1 MRILAKPYIPQSFA
15 FMLGCG
21 PVVVFAARLGEEL
34 FGCGGACALHY
45 EAGDQVTLI
54 VTSNEKLNF
63 IGSNKNRDN
72 QLADNLLLTDIARII
87 GYERISIWDDMKL
100 ENIYGER
107 LISRITEFLC
117 EFNPKLIYLP
127 SVNDPDQGRAN
138 VGLAIVEAIRR
149 SQILCFL
156 AMYEVGTPL
165 QPDHFQDIT
174 KQYQKKWSAIGC
186 LGSCSGQDHL
196 SEATLALNKLRAHS
210 MTHGI
215 DYAEA
220 FKIIDS
226 QDLDKPMRTYLK
238 HEPVKDHFDQL
249 PLFSIIIRSENRPEL
264 ADALT
269 SIATQIYPKI
279 EVILVDVN
287 GSGNIDTEQWCGQ
300 FPVTIASKGRHLNR
314 GEAANLG
321 LDSAQGYYIGFLDD
335 DDWLLPSHVSSLINA
350 LSNTSQYRAAFSG
363 VVCRQVKADGS
374 WQTVKTYNED
384 YDPIRLLI
392 ENYIPI
398 HAVVFEQKLLEA
410 GLRFDE
416 SLNVYEDWD
425 FWIQLSDLT
434 DFLHLDHISAIYRIT
449 PEAGFGVREG
459 NSEALLGLQSILTK
473 WSQRWTPDQLSS
485 IALYPNRQRQ
495 LALAEVG
502 RLEVELEKSRAEAAL
517 GWAEAEKVLGDN
529 KVLRLENEAARAD
542 AERAILSLATS
553 KSDLRDYLQ
562 KIDRAVSELSNHLLI
577 SNNVTPERKD
587 ITNFFH
593 DVKASIDSLQAKFTD
608 WESSVPKRPEI
619 TSIKNEMHHV
629 VALFKEKIPDKRDLE
644 AFLEIMTKALPSL
657 ERIEKD
663 KLVIDGLEKK
673 IHSLRDEVEANSEY
687 NKNLLMQIALRHE
700 DIVKLENAIDKLISH
715 VVSIQSSPIW
725 RVCRLSNLLSMKNP
739 KATRFLGSFV
749 KIVWWSI
756 SLSLTAKIQ
765 QHRIIRNIFN
775 ANLFS
780 EYWYYKAYPEV
791 VLQSYSGIIHWLI
804 SGWQS
809 GYNPHP
815 LFDTRWYTQQTK
827 DFDAFKLDPIT
838 HYLTVG
844 YQLGLSPHPLFDSAW
859 YSKQCSEISYS
870 VINPLSHFLNGKSRN
885 LKSPHPLFDCQW
897 YLSNNPDV
905 AQDGVNPLLHYVL
918 RGAREGRNPHPLFLT
933 SRYIALYPQV
943 ARSEPNPLVHYVKS
957 GGMLGFS
964 THPLFDGKWYLEN
977 YPEVRENAKN
987 PLIDFL
993 TVGYLAGR
1001 NPNPY
1006 FDVSWYLQQYTDQDL
1021 RGKNPLLH
1029 YLEIGSKLGLN
1040 PSPIFDGYAY
1050 LKNNPDVA
1058 AAGINP
1064 LEHFIL
1070 KGQQEG
1076 RLLYHIAD
1084 YGTNITTLPE
1094 ISVSNQKSPFSDSGS
1109 EFFPS
1114 SSAPLPL
1121 PCLPLR
1127 PLAFYLPQFHPIAE
1141 NDAWWGKGFTEW
1153 TNVTRAQPQFVGHHQ
1168 PRLPGDLG
1176 FYDLRLPEI
1185 QAEQIRLAR
1194 QYGIYGFCYH
1204 YYWFGGKRLLDRPL
1218 RQVLADPSLD
1228 LPFCL
1233 CWANENW
1240 TRRWDGEDQE
1250 ILIGQQHS
1258 PDDDLAFI
1266 RALVPVFRDPRYI
1279 QVDGKPLLLVYR
1291 PQILPDPAATVARWR
1306 QELADQGEPG
1316 LFLAA
1321 VQSFRDALARD
1332 DTLFDALVEFPP
1344 HGVPRVP
1351 VSGMQLL
1358 NPHFR
1363 GELLDYEAC
1372 VAAAEAQV
1380 DLPGDKLVFP
1390 GIMTAWDNTARR
1402 QDQATIF
1409 AHASPA
1415 AYGRWLTACCRRA
1428 LAQPAADRRLVF
1440 INAWNEWAEGSYL
1453 EPDRRY
1459 GYAYLQATRDALLDA
1474 AAGFPTTAAN
1484 RPTGANP
1491 RLLFVGHDAHRHGAQ
1506 LLTLHLV
1513 RLFARRFGYRVRLWL
1528 LGDGA
1533 LRPDYEALAEVE
1545 RLDPEPEHLVPAA
1558 RRLRAEGIDQA
1569 IVNTVVSA
1577 AVLPALDQAG
1587 MKTLALIHELPQLI
1601 QERGLVDNAR
1611 AVAAH
1616 ATTVLFAADTVRQAF
1631 ATLAPLVSAR
1641 TRVLPQGIYQDLT
1654 APADARAQV
1663 ARALGLPADAILVI
1677 NVGYGDTRKG
1687 FDLFLDTARLT
1698 VTADPRFHF
1707 LWLGQVE
1714 SGWQPRLERERQR
1727 APLIGHLHQL
1737 AFTPDVGRYYAAA
1750 DIFLLSSREDPFP
1763 SVVLEALACGVPVVA
1778 AAGTGGHGEL
1788 LADPL
1793 NGTLA
1798 GACGEVQALDL
1809 ALRDLAA
1816 GEAQDPSRRAR
1827 RAATARARFDF
1838 VAYGW
1843 ELLRQLAPGLQCV
1856 SVVVPNYNYARYLR
1870 ARLASILGQ
1879 SYPVFEILVLDDA
1892 STDDSTQVVAACQ
1905 RDWDRDITLI
1915 VNDRNSGSVF
1925 AQWRQGIDRARGDL
1939 LWIAEADDL
1948 AMPDFLASLAPRFA
1962 ATPSLTMAF
1971 VDAAQIDSA
1980 GQRLGDSYAAYCGEY
1995 SALDFHRDFS
2005 VSGATFLTQGLGVRN
2020 TVLNVSG
2027 VLFRRAALVAALA
2040 RVGTELERW
2049 TIAGDWRLYCELCR
2063 AGGEVHYVAQPLNQH
2078 RRHAASVVGTNALPQ
2093 HLAEITAMHELL
2105 AQDLQQETLISQWQA
2120 DYRQKIEQRIN
2131 AA

>member
-1 MRILAKPYIPQSFA
+1 MASLFSVNISVKLFREL
-15 FMLGCG
+15 LH
-21 PVVVFAARLGEEL
+21 RL
-34 FGCGGACALHY
+34 
-45 EAGDQVTLI
+45 
-54 VTSNEKLNF
+54 
-63 IGSNKNRDN
+63 NRDN
-72 QLADNLLLTDIARII
+72 FLEVLDDLRLAGWQRKWQWIKEGFSELGGRMRTSWLGPFAFIAPLAFWSLVL
-87 GYERISIWDDMKL
+87 GV
-100 ENIYGER
+100 IYG
-107 LISRITEFLC
+107 LI
-117 EFNPKLIYLP
+117 
-127 SVNDPDQGRAN
+127 
-138 VGLAIVEAIRR
+138 
-149 SQILCFL
+149 
-156 AMYEVGTPL
+156 
-165 QPDHFQDIT
+165 
-174 KQYQKKWSAIGC
+174 
-186 LGSCSGQDHL
+186 LGQ
-196 SEATLALNKLRAHS
+196 
-210 MTHGI
+210 
-215 DYAEA
+215 
-220 FKIIDS
+220 
-226 QDLDKPMRTYLK
+226 
-238 HEPVKDHFDQL
+238 
-249 PLFSIIIRSENRPEL
+249 
-264 ADALT
+264 
-269 SIATQIYPKI
+269 
-279 EVILVDVN
+279 
-287 GSGNIDTEQWCGQ
+287 
-300 FPVTIASKGRHLNR
+300 
-314 GEAANLG
+314 
-321 LDSAQGYYIGFLDD
+321 
-335 DDWLLPSHVSSLINA
+335 
-350 LSNTSQYRAAFSG
+350 
-363 VVCRQVKADGS
+363 
-374 WQTVKTYNED
+374 
-384 YDPIRLLI
+384 
-392 ENYIPI
+392 
-398 HAVVFEQKLLEA
+398 
-410 GLRFDE
+410 
-416 SLNVYEDWD
+416 
-425 FWIQLSDLT
+425 DLT
-434 DFLHLDHISAIYRIT
+434 DYLAYLAVGLTLWRFITSCLLDSEGLFIAPPDSLELTKPPLSGSLFHMTWVNIAILFLQICFFLLVCSLFDLSNSTSYLQILAALVFLWINSLWLSLLIGILSLRIPDFKKHLTRFLPLLFLLSPILWKAEMVQGWEFGIYLNPIYFLLDVTRS
-449 PEAGFGVREG
+449 V
-459 NSEALLGLQSILTK
+459 LLGFTPAPSTLHGAALISFFG
-473 WSQRWTPDQLSS
+473 WSVTLLIFTLFYR
-485 IALYPNRQRQ
+485 
-495 LALAEVG
+495 
-502 RLEVELEKSRAEAAL
+502 RLPYWAWAGSHRPFAAL
-517 GWAEAEKVLGDN
+517 GA
-529 KVLRLENEAARAD
+529 
-542 AERAILSLATS
+542 
-553 KSDLRDYLQ
+553 
-562 KIDRAVSELSNHLLI
+562 NH
-577 SNNVTPERKD
+577 P
-587 ITNFFH
+587 F
-593 DVKASIDSLQAKFTD
+593 
-608 WESSVPKRPEI
+608 
-619 TSIKNEMHHV
+619 
-629 VALFKEKIPDKRDLE
+629 
-644 AFLEIMTKALPSL
+644 
-657 ERIEKD
+657 
-663 KLVIDGLEKK
+663 
-673 IHSLRDEVEANSEY
+673 Y
-687 NKNLLMQIALRHE
+687 
-700 DIVKLENAIDKLISH
+700 
-715 VVSIQSSPIW
+715 SSPPPIENDTPIPI
-725 RVCRLSNLLSMKNP
+725 RETPPAATLS
-739 KATRFLGSFV
+739 T
-749 KIVWWSI
+749 
-756 SLSLTAKIQ
+756 
-765 QHRIIRNIFN
+765 
-775 ANLFS
+775 
-780 EYWYYKAYPEV
+780 
-791 VLQSYSGIIHWLI
+791 
-804 SGWQS
+804 
-809 GYNPHP
+809 
-815 LFDTRWYTQQTK
+815 
-827 DFDAFKLDPIT
+827 
-838 HYLTVG
+838 
-844 YQLGLSPHPLFDSAW
+844 
-859 YSKQCSEISYS
+859 
-870 VINPLSHFLNGKSRN
+870 
-885 LKSPHPLFDCQW
+885 
-897 YLSNNPDV
+897 
-905 AQDGVNPLLHYVL
+905 
-918 RGAREGRNPHPLFLT
+918 
-933 SRYIALYPQV
+933 
-943 ARSEPNPLVHYVKS
+943 
-957 GGMLGFS
+957 
-964 THPLFDGKWYLEN
+964 
-977 YPEVRENAKN
+977 
-987 PLIDFL
+987 
-993 TVGYLAGR
+993 
-1001 NPNPY
+1001 
-1006 FDVSWYLQQYTDQDL
+1006 
-1021 RGKNPLLH
+1021 
-1029 YLEIGSKLGLN
+1029 
-1040 PSPIFDGYAY
+1040 
-1050 LKNNPDVA
+1050 
-1058 AAGINP
+1058 
-1064 LEHFIL
+1064 
-1070 KGQQEG
+1070 
-1076 RLLYHIAD
+1076 
-1084 YGTNITTLPE
+1084 
-1094 ISVSNQKSPFSDSGS
+1094 
-1109 EFFPS
+1109 
-1114 SSAPLPL
+1114 
-1121 PCLPLR
+1121 LPLR

-1321 VQSFRDALARD
+1321 VQSFRDALGRD

-2105 AQDLQQETLISQWQA
+2105 AQDLQQETLISQWQS
-2120 DYRQKIEQRIN
+2120 DYLRSLSVM
-2131 AA
+2131 